1 MLGRCSRLSSRCC
14 AEEKGLDAKRVYALP
29 LANRLKLAVTQGLR
43 IYRDSMA

>member
-1 MLGRCSRLSSRCC
+1 LAGAVAYRVVAALKKKVMLQ
-14 AEEKGLDAKRVYALP
+14 KRVYALP